1 MSLYATFLPEP
12 PLAESVCARARPP
25 FTAAVCAGD
34 GGRGA
39 APPAGIIRPV
49 QRAYLAST
57 RLLGA
62 ALLLVGVAM
71 VASTIARGG
80 GALAVGVLLG
90 IMLAV
95 VGAARLW
102 LARGGAQ

>member
-1 MSLYATFLPEP
+1 MPSDHRLVARGERQRFLVAAPAPTRLYRRCLRP
-12 PLAESVCARARPP
+12 RPP
-25 FTAAVCAGD
+25 PRRLASF
-34 GGRGA
+34 
-39 APPAGIIRPV
+39 APM

-71 VASTIARGG
+71 VASTIAHGG